1 MSDTNLPPAEPTAP
15 APPAS
20 PSVAGAGRAI
30 ACPSCGGSIEIK
42 AAGLTVSV
50 GCPYC
55 GSLLDVA
62 HPDVSVI
69 AAYDG
74 IMAQLAIPLGKR
86 GTLFG
91 GEWEVIG
98 ALVRSDGDVEW
109 SEFLLFN
116 PYAGYRWLVLSEG
129 EWQFGTP
136 LLDRPVPVGSG
147 AVQWFGQRL
156 DQDYEPAATT
166 TNQVVGEFYWRVK
179 AGDTVQA
186 TTYSR
191 ANDSLSAEFSEDEV
205 NWTHLVPVSAREVTQ
220 AFGLGTSSAGGER
233 PVFGRKS
240 GQTLSDDAIKSM
252 YLNGVTSSFGDL
264 PKMFWMAAGTIFASL
279 VVMIMFNAGSA
290 SISQSATIAIDG
302 PEISQTIGT
311 ITIDRAYQPVRV
323 NLNAGSFDNRW
334 IDVDARL
341 VDRAT
346 QRSIDANG
354 VVERYSGRDSDGDWS
369 EGSNSNSVSFSSVP
383 RGTYDIVVDL
393 SAHTWNG
400 SSSSGFSA
408 PDKPTGI
415 ASWGGGETIPV
426 QMTATVGGI
435 LWGNLILEMFI
446 LLGLPV
452 LLMFWRNRNTSEDDE

>member
-1 MSDTNLPPAEPTAP
+1 MSDIEPTPPATP
-15 APPAS
+15 APPAR

-69 AAYDG
+69 TTYDG
-74 IMAQLAIPLGKR
+74 IIAQLAIPLGKR

-91 GEWEVIG
+91 TQWEAIG
-98 ALVRSDGDVEW
+98 ALVRSDGEYEW
-109 SEFLLFN
+109 NEFLLFN
-116 PYAGYRWLVLSEG
+116 PYAGYRWLVLSDG

-136 LLDRPVPVGSG
+136 LLDRPVPVGRG

-156 DQDYEPAATT
+156 DQDYEPEPTT
-166 TNQVVGEFYWRVK
+166 TDQVIGEFYWRVK
-179 AGDTVQA
+179 SGDTVQA

-191 ANDSLSAEFSEDEV
+191 ANDSLSAEYSEDEV
-205 NWTHLVPVSAREVTQ
+205 NWTHLVPISGNEVAL
-220 AFGLGTSSAGGER
+220 AFGIEAAASPAFSSSGGFKLE
-233 PVFGRKS
+233 G
-240 GQTLSDDAIKSM
+240 LS
-252 YLNGVTSSFGDL
+252 DL
-264 PKMFWMAAGTIFASL
+264 PKMFWMAAGTVFASL
-279 VVMIMFNAGSA
+279 LVMIMFNAGTA
-290 SISQSATIAIDG
+290 SIRQSVNVAIDG

-323 NLNAGSFDNRW
+323 NLDAGSFDNRW

-346 QRSIDANG
+346 QRAINANG

-400 SSSSGFSA
+400 SSSNSFA
-408 PDKPTGI
+408 PSDKPTGI

-435 LWGNLILEMFI
+435 LWGNLFLEMLI

-452 LLMFWRNRNTSEDDE
+452 LMLFWRNRNASEDDE

>member
-1 MSDTNLPPAEPTAP
+1 MSDIDPTPSQPAP

-20 PSVAGAGRAI
+20 PSVAGTGRAI

-55 GSLLDVA
+55 GALLDVA

-91 GEWEVIG
+91 SEWEVIG

-109 SEFLLFN
+109 NEFLLFN

-147 AVQWFGQRL
+147 TVQWFGQRL
-156 DQDYEPAATT
+156 GQDYEPAATT
-166 TNQVVGEFYWRVK
+166 TDQVVGEFYWRVK

-205 NWTHLVPVSAREVTQ
+205 NWTHLVPVSGSEVAQ
-220 AFGLGTSSAGGER
+220 AFGLIGHKQSANQR
-233 PVFGRKS
+233 F
-240 GQTLSDDAIKSM
+240 SDETIQSM
-252 YLNGVTSSFGDL
+252 YLNGVPSRYSDL

-279 VVMIMFNAGSA
+279 LVMIMFNAGTA
-290 SISQSATIAIDG
+290 SISQSVNVAIDG

-323 NLNAGSFDNRW
+323 NLDAGSFDNRW

-400 SSSSGFSA
+400 SSASSFSA

-426 QMTATVGGI
+426 EMTATVGGI
-435 LWGNLILEMFI
+435 LWGNLFLEMLI
-446 LLGLPV
+446 LLGVPV
-452 LLMFWRNRNTSEDDE
+452 LLMFWRNRNSGDD